1 MPLCNVCGKQN
12 REQARFCGYCGQPLQ
27 GSPSQPA
34 QETRKAPQVVSSARW
49 LVWLVLGPFWFL
61 STGLGFTVVA
71 IWLTTRSVPER
82 AIFFNKLAYE
92 VGGVGVAVLIGVSL
106 IIAGRLTRAVIM
118 KIRQRRNDLIAAGIM
133 HLLRTNPRAR

>member
-92 VGGVGVAVLIGVSL
+92 VGGVGVALTAGDLSRDLDLVGQPQTAPGPLLITLG
-106 IIAGRLTRAVIM
+106 GR
-118 KIRQRRNDLIAAGIM
+118 
-133 HLLRTNPRAR
+133 HHS